1 MRLTYEEKEDEY
13 VYEDM
18 ELDASDLVSAI
29 ITNDKLSESKK
40 SKLIA
45 RILKEFKAQY
55 PNLQYHA
62 TKYDVSETELRLTKE
77 IEDTRKEIKELDVKL
92 TKEIEDTR
100 KEIKELDVKLT
111 AEIKETKS
119 TMIKWS
125 FLFWVSQMGA
135 MIAIGFFVLKALN
148 LK

>member
-1 MRLTYEEKEDEY
+1 MEVAYKNDEAY
-13 VYEDM
+13 IGYNYSYFNDDKDIVN
-18 ELDASDLVSAI
+18 AI
-29 ITNDKLSESKK
+29 ITNDKLSEKEK
-40 SKLIA
+40 SGIIA
-45 RILKEFKAQY
+45 KAIERFQAQY

-62 TKYDVSETELRLTKE
+62 TKQDVVETELRLTKE

-92 TKEIEDTR
+92 TKEI
-100 KEIKELDVKLT
+100 KELDVKLT
-111 AEIKETKS
+111 TEIKETKS

-135 MIAIGFFVLKALN
+135 MIAIGFFVLKALS